1 MRIRY
6 FIPLALLLR
15 LMLIDCKQGEST
27 PQSKL
32 AVVDMTRI
40 MRDSE
45 AGKAGVKH
53 LEALQ
58 ADMQEQLNAIQ
69 GRLEKNSSDADAQK
83 ELQTVYMM
91 SQQRMQVEQ
100 QNVVNVLYD
109 TMQRIV
115 NAYRTEKGYALIIS
129 SEAAASFDPKTDV
142 TADIIAAMNK
152 QKVEF
157 KPVAPEGDAAA
168 APAAPAAEASKPADK
183 PAGKAAEKPAAPA
196 DKPADKADKR

>member
-6 FIPLALLLR
+6 FMPLALLLS
-15 LMLIDCKQGEST
+15 LMLIACQQGEGTS
-27 PQSKL
+27 QSKL

-69 GRLEKNSSDADAQK
+69 GRLEKNGSDADAQK

-109 TMQRIV
+109 TMQRII
-115 NAYRTEKGYALIIS
+115 NAYRADKGYALIIS
-129 SEAAASFDPKTDV
+129 SEAAASFDSKADV
-142 TADIIAAMNK
+142 TNDIIAAMDK
-152 QKVEF
+152 QKIDFKSAAETEKAPEAEAGKDAAQDQ
-157 KPVAPEGDAAA
+157 KPVE
-168 APAAPAAEASKPADK
+168 E
-183 PAGKAAEKPAAPA
+183 AAEKPAP
-196 DKPADKADKR
+196 KADKDGKADKK

>member
-6 FIPLALLLR
+6 FLPLALMLS
-15 LMLIDCKQGEST
+15 LMLIACQQGEGSSQ
-27 PQSKL
+27 PKL

-58 ADMQEQLNAIQ
+58 ADMQEQLNTIQ
-69 GRLEKNSSDADAQK
+69 GRLEKNANDADAQK

-109 TMQRIV
+109 TMQRII

-129 SEAAASFDPKTDV
+129 SEAAASFDPKADV
-142 TADIIAAMNK
+142 TTDIIAAMNK
-152 QKVEF
+152 QKVDF
-157 KPVAPEGDAAA
+157 KSAAAEGAADAAA
-168 APAAPAAEASKPADK
+168 APAVEAPKAAAPAEKPAD
-183 PAGKAAEKPAAPA
+183 KAAEKPA
-196 DKPADKADKR
+196 KPAEKK

>member
-6 FIPLALLLR
+6 FLPLALMLS
-15 LMLIDCKQGEST
+15 LMLIACQQGEGSSQ
-27 PQSKL
+27 PKL

-69 GRLEKNSSDADAQK
+69 GRLEKNANDADAQK

-109 TMQRIV
+109 TMQRII

-129 SEAAASFDPKTDV
+129 SEAAASFDPKADV
-142 TADIIAAMNK
+142 TTDIIAAMNK
-152 QKVEF
+152 QKVDF
-157 KPVAPEGDAAA
+157 KAAAPEGAADAAA
-168 APAAPAAEASKPADK
+168 APAAEAPKAAAPAEKPAD
-183 PAGKAAEKPAAPA
+183 KAAEKPA
-196 DKPADKADKR
+196 KPAEKK

>member
-6 FIPLALLLR
+6 FLPLALMLS
-15 LMLIDCKQGEST
+15 LMLIACQQGEGSSQ
-27 PQSKL
+27 PKL

-58 ADMQEQLNAIQ
+58 ADMQEQLNTIQ
-69 GRLEKNSSDADAQK
+69 GRLEKNANDADAQK

-109 TMQRIV
+109 TMQRII

-129 SEAAASFDPKTDV
+129 SEAAASFDPKADV

-152 QKVEF
+152 QKVDF
-157 KPVAPEGDAAA
+157 KPAAPEGAADAAA
-168 APAAPAAEASKPADK
+168 APEAEAP
-183 PAGKAAEKPAAPA
+183 KAAAPA
-196 DKPADKADKR
+196 DKPADKAAEKSAEPADKK

>member
-1 MRIRY
+1 M
-6 FIPLALLLR
+6 A
-15 LMLIDCKQGEST
+15 
-27 PQSKL
+27 
-32 AVVDMTRI
+32 
-40 MRDSE
+40 
-45 AGKAGVKH
+45 
-53 LEALQ
+53 
-58 ADMQEQLNAIQ
+58 
-69 GRLEKNSSDADAQK
+69 
-83 ELQTVYMM
+83 

-168 APAAPAAEASKPADK
+168 APAAEASKPADK

-196 DKPADKADKR
+196 DKPADKADKK

>member
-6 FIPLALLLR
+6 FLPLALMLS
-15 LMLIDCKQGEST
+15 LMLIACQQGEGSSQ
-27 PQSKL
+27 PKL

-69 GRLEKNSSDADAQK
+69 GRLEKNANDADAQK

-109 TMQRIV
+109 TMQRII

-129 SEAAASFDPKTDV
+129 SEAAASFDPKADV
-142 TADIIAAMNK
+142 TTDIIAAMNK
-152 QKVEF
+152 QKVDF
-157 KPVAPEGDAAA
+157 KP
-168 APAAPAAEASKPADK
+168 
-183 PAGKAAEKPAAPA
+183 AEKPA
-196 DKPADKADKR
+196 KPAEKK

>member
-6 FIPLALLLR
+6 FLPLALMLS
-15 LMLIDCKQGEST
+15 LMLIACQQGEGSSQ
-27 PQSKL
+27 PKL

-58 ADMQEQLNAIQ
+58 ADMQEQLNTIQ
-69 GRLEKNSSDADAQK
+69 GRLEKNANDADAQK

-109 TMQRIV
+109 TMQRII

-129 SEAAASFDPKTDV
+129 SEAAASFDPKADV

-152 QKVEF
+152 QKVDF
-157 KPVAPEGDAAA
+157 KPAAPEGAADAAA
-168 APAAPAAEASKPADK
+168 APEAEAP
-183 PAGKAAEKPAAPA
+183 KAATPA
-196 DKPADKADKR
+196 DKPADKAAEKPAESADKK

>member
-1 MRIRY
+1 
-6 FIPLALLLR
+6 
-15 LMLIDCKQGEST
+15 
-27 PQSKL
+27 
-32 AVVDMTRI
+32 
-40 MRDSE
+40 
-45 AGKAGVKH
+45 
-53 LEALQ
+53 
-58 ADMQEQLNAIQ
+58 
-69 GRLEKNSSDADAQK
+69 
-83 ELQTVYMM
+83 MM

-168 APAAPAAEASKPADK
+168 APAAEASKPAD
-183 PAGKAAEKPAAPA
+183 KAAEKPAAPA
-196 DKPADKADKR
+196 DKPAGKTDKK

>member
-6 FIPLALLLR
+6 FLPLALMLS
-15 LMLIDCKQGEST
+15 LMLIACQQGEGSSQ
-27 PQSKL
+27 PKL

-58 ADMQEQLNAIQ
+58 ADMQEQLNTIQ
-69 GRLEKNSSDADAQK
+69 GRLEKNANDADAQK

-109 TMQRIV
+109 TMQRII

-129 SEAAASFDPKTDV
+129 SEAAASFDPKADV

-152 QKVEF
+152 QKVDF
-157 KPVAPEGDAAA
+157 KPAAPEGAADAAA
-168 APAAPAAEASKPADK
+168 APEAEAP
-183 PAGKAAEKPAAPA
+183 KAAAPA
-196 DKPADKADKR
+196 DKPADKAAEKPAESADKK

>member
-6 FIPLALLLR
+6 FVPLALLLS
-15 LMLIDCKQGEST
+15 LMLIACQQGEGSS
-27 PQSKL
+27 QAKL
-32 AVVDMTRI
+32 AVVDMTRV

-53 LEALQ
+53 LEGLQ
-58 ADMQEQLNAIQ
+58 ADMQAQLNNIQ
-69 GRLEKNSSDADAQK
+69 KRLEQNADDADAQK
-83 ELQTVYMM
+83 ELQTVYMA

-183 PAGKAAEKPAAPA
+183 AAEKPAAPA
-196 DKPADKADKR
+196 DKPADKADKK

>member
-1 MRIRY
+1 
-6 FIPLALLLR
+6 
-15 LMLIDCKQGEST
+15 
-27 PQSKL
+27 
-32 AVVDMTRI
+32 MTRI

-69 GRLEKNSSDADAQK
+69 GRLEKNGSDADAQK

-183 PAGKAAEKPAAPA
+183 AAEKPAAPA
-196 DKPADKADKR
+196 DKPADKADKK

>member
-1 MRIRY
+1 M
-6 FIPLALLLR
+6 PLALLLS
-15 LMLIDCKQGEST
+15 LMLIACQQGEGTS
-27 PQSKL
+27 QSKL

-69 GRLEKNSSDADAQK
+69 GRLEKNGSDADAQK

-129 SEAAASFDPKTDV
+129 SEAASSFDPKTDV
-142 TADIIAAMNK
+142 TADIIAAMHK
-152 QKVEF
+152 QKAQF

-183 PAGKAAEKPAAPA
+183 AAEKPAAPA
-196 DKPADKADKR
+196 DKPADKADKK

>member
-6 FIPLALLLR
+6 FLPLALMLS
-15 LMLIDCKQGEST
+15 LMLIACQQGEGSSQ
-27 PQSKL
+27 PKL

-58 ADMQEQLNAIQ
+58 ADMQEQLNTIQ
-69 GRLEKNSSDADAQK
+69 GRLEKNANDADAQK

-109 TMQRIV
+109 TMQRII

-129 SEAAASFDPKTDV
+129 SEAAASFDPKADV

-152 QKVEF
+152 QKVDF
-157 KPVAPEGDAAA
+157 KPAAPEGAADAAVAPE
-168 APAAPAAEASKPADK
+168 AEAP
-183 PAGKAAEKPAAPA
+183 KAAAPA
-196 DKPADKADKR
+196 DKPADKAAEKPAESADKK

>member
-1 MRIRY
+1 M
-6 FIPLALLLR
+6 PLALLLS
-15 LMLIDCKQGEST
+15 LMLIACQQGEGTS
-27 PQSKL
+27 QSKL

-69 GRLEKNSSDADAQK
+69 GRLEKNGSDADAQK

-109 TMQRIV
+109 TMQRII
-115 NAYRTEKGYALIIS
+115 NAYRADKGYALIIS
-129 SEAAASFDPKTDV
+129 SEAAASFDPKADV
-142 TADIIAAMNK
+142 TNDIIAAMDK
-152 QKVEF
+152 QKIDFKSAAETEKAPEAEAGKDAAQDQ
-157 KPVAPEGDAAA
+157 KPVE
-168 APAAPAAEASKPADK
+168 E
-183 PAGKAAEKPAAPA
+183 AAEKPAP
-196 DKPADKADKR
+196 KADKDGKADKK

>member
-1 MRIRY
+1 M
-6 FIPLALLLR
+6 PLALLLS
-15 LMLIDCKQGEST
+15 LMLIACQQGEGTS
-27 PQSKL
+27 QSKL

-69 GRLEKNSSDADAQK
+69 GRLEKNGSDADAQK

-196 DKPADKADKR
+196 DKPADKADKK